1 MLLVTFPKNRGVKV
15 FMVLERSVKII
26 ILLFEMFNFIWYDHE
41 SYTTIVHDFIVHDVI
56 VHNYFSK

>member
-26 ILLFEMFNFIWYDHE
+26 ILLFEIFNFIWYDHE
-41 SYTTIVHDFIVHDVI
+41 NYTTSDVI